1 MVNALVV
8 RKSQVP
14 TSQKTFRAAQYV
26 RMSTDY
32 QRYSIE
38 NQAAVIAA
46 YAQLH
51 DLSIIRTYRDQG
63 ESGLKLKNRAGLA
76 QLLNDVSSDQA
87 DFEYILVYDVSR
99 WGRFQDVD
107 ESAYYEF
114 ICKQAGIKV
123 AYCAEQ
129 FDNDGSMI
137 SSIVKNIK
145 RVMAAEYSRELSA
158 KVHAGACRFASL
170 GFQLGGPVAYALQRV
185 LVNDK
190 LQPKEIL
197 GKGDRKYLQTD
208 HVRLQ
213 PGAANEVAVVQ
224 WIFHRFLKVK
234 SEKAVARELNR
245 KGIPASNGGRWRG
258 PFVTRILRNEN
269 YVGNLI
275 YNRRSRKLRGDV
287 VYNSPN
293 LWVRSEGC
301 IEPIVGVDVFLAVKK
316 VIEERRVDLPEEEML
331 ARLRRTLM
339 KEGRLSPAI
348 INKTIGLP
356 CHHVYI
362 AHFGSLRNAYRL
374 IGYTSQ
380 RNCDYI
386 DTRPV
391 WADLLAEL
399 ASQVAGEI
407 EKIGG
412 RAVPGDSTDGLDVNG
427 MVNIFFRVARWI
439 PGEKEHYSRRWVIQR
454 GRLPDG
460 WIVALRLGDRN
471 KSILDY
477 LLMPT
482 TGTDRNTIRFSEKD
496 RVRLGIDLFETSDA
510 LVRSVSR
517 RVTRLSRVSPTK
529 PARPNKQSKPNRS
542 KRVTGHGQR

>member
-8 RKSQVP
+8 RKTQVP

-38 NQAAVIAA
+38 NQAAVIAG

-185 LVNDK
+185 LVNEK
-190 LQPKEIL
+190 LQPKGIL
-197 GKGDRKYLQTD
+197 EKGDRKYLQTD

-275 YNRRSRKLRGDV
+275 YNRRSRKLRGDP

-301 IEPIVGVDVFLAVKK
+301 IEPIVGLDVFLAAKK

-331 ARLRRTLM
+331 ARLHRTLM
-339 KEGRLSPAI
+339 NEGRLSPAI

-356 CHHVYI
+356 CHHIYI
-362 AHFGSLRNAYRL
+362 AHFGSIRNAYTL

-386 DTRPV
+386 DTRQV

-399 ASQVAGEI
+399 ASQVTAKI

-412 RAVPGDSTDGLDVNG
+412 RVVSSDSTEGLHVNG
-427 MVNIFFRVARWI
+427 MVSIFFRVARWI
-439 PGEKEHYSRRWVIQR
+439 PGEKEHYSPRWMIQR

-477 LLMPT
+477 LLVPT
-482 TGTDRNTIRFSEKD
+482 TDQ
-496 RVRLGIDLFETSDA
+496 VLGEG
-510 LVRSVSR
+510 SR
-517 RVTRLSRVSPTK
+517 
-529 PARPNKQSKPNRS
+529 PAWNRPF
-542 KRVTGHGQR
+542 